1 MGGRKKDD
9 GGREEE
15 GKLLM
20 VWIDSRGRKVRPA
33 VATKRRRRSD
43 STLLGA
49 ITSLPNF
56 LIRST
61 VVPSCCGNFLVGS
74 QLLWGYR
81 GPMKA
86 IILIRGQLFDWPL
99 Q

>member
-1 MGGRKKDD
+1 MENRWLEGEMGGRKKDD

-15 GKLLM
+15 EKLLTTGAE
-20 VWIDSRGRKVRPA
+20 VWTDSRERKARPA

-43 STLLGA
+43 SILPGA

-61 VVPSCCGNFLVGS
+61 VVPSRCGNFLVGHS
-74 QLLWGYR
+74 SCGTTENQ
-81 GPMKA
+81 
-86 IILIRGQLFDWPL
+86 
-99 Q
+99 